1 MFCDTQRTTQLLHAG
16 EKIYKSSSTNSQS
29 WGGCVTNLSMMS
41 EFAITLATPKYSVGK
56 GYCGTIY
63 LRIKKHCD
71 RQQTTTTLVLFK
83 TYHGPS
89 QTASDQGKP
98 HEQDQLGFPCHPV
111 TAVRI
116 AVGDQPRLL
125 DRVDPGYQRTS
136 ATGECVGAGGGYV
149 HEHSQHAADQ
159 RDPVRERD
167 MDITV
172 VRDLAVHRGIDE
184 EPES

>member
-1 MFCDTQRTTQLLHAG
+1 MRNKPEHDERVRNNACDTEVQRR
-16 EKIYKSSSTNSQS
+16 ER
-29 WGGCVTNLSMMS
+29 V
-41 EFAITLATPKYSVGK
+41 
-56 GYCGTIY
+56 
-63 LRIKKHCD
+63 LRDDIFENQEALRPSANK
-71 RQQTTTTLVLFK
+71 QTTTTLVLFK

-136 ATGECVGAGGGYV
+136 ATGECVGAGGGGGYV